1 MFEVYF
7 VVVLV
12 LAKQQNGT
20 REVVSIAQR
29 RALTLKPG
37 RKGCWGGGGGGLH
50 QNAENLLAPA
60 KSLFLRLFKRWLDIR

>member
-37 RKGCWGGGGGGLH
+37 RKGCWGGGGGGRN
-50 QNAENLLAPA
+50 QNAEN
-60 KSLFLRLFKRWLDIR
+60 

>member
-37 RKGCWGGGGGGLH
+37 RKGCWGGGGEGFIKM
-50 QNAENLLAPA
+50 Q
-60 KSLFLRLFKRWLDIR
+60 RTY